1 MEKHSPYVGP
11 RAYRYGERL
20 YGRDRES
27 RDLLNLVLA
36 ERIVLLYS
44 PSGAGKSSLLAAS
57 LVPFLEQEG
66 FLVLPPARVSGEPA
80 RRAAAGAVNPYAA
93 SLIHYWEDARP
104 KDIRPIDDLGGI
116 DLAGY
121 LTQRSWI
128 RNDPG
133 LKALILDQFE
143 EILTRNPLDQDA
155 RHEFFRQLGIA
166 LQDRNRWAV
175 IAMREEH
182 IAGLDPYLDY
192 LPTRLATRYRLDLL
206 THETAREAIAGPAES
221 VGVAYHARA
230 LDRLVHELTVVREPG
245 VEPYQTPYVE
255 PLHLQ
260 VVCDRLWQRLPDGIT
275 EVGPKLVDTAGTV
288 AEALEGFYRGAV
300 QTVLRQDAVKE
311 TGCDEKRIR
320 DWFERE
326 LISPAGLR
334 DQLQRG
340 GTFTGSLPNPVAEAL
355 EERYLLRSENR
366 RGTIWY
372 EIAHD
377 RLLEAVRSDNRA
389 WYGTQDEAVRLL
401 RDGAERYGA
410 QRGGRASDLAEGRF
424 LVGEPLERVEAWAA
438 ANVKSLSDAEK
449 NYLDACRENR
459 RREQDKTR
467 LSRMI
472 RLAVRTIL
480 VLLAVATAVL
490 WRFGHNARVAQTD
503 ARIHRL
509 LSDAAQARWRD
520 YDHELS
526 VLLTL
531 QAERFSERIKVSP
544 EVKSRIMNHLR
555 NTLLLRPFT
564 LSPQLPGALKDHVDP
579 RKTAFLANFPDEWLI
594 AMASGEK
601 KIEILPL
608 RRDRENC
615 PRPVLE
621 TRDGIRSLAPGQ
633 AGRHLA
639 VATESGVELFP
650 AERLRCAEKSN
661 LPVKADVHFPLP
673 SAPSGPFCMT
683 ADDSLL
689 FVATE
694 GGRIECRSVGDA
706 AACPAGFPVEY
717 GGDGFTVTAM
727 ACEPK
732 GRWVALGEKAS
743 RGAKGRVSVL
753 PLETGK
759 PESPRIFENRFDD
772 WPEEARKP
780 LEELR
785 DWLDYGV
792 AALLPMPDGR
802 RLIAVFRHGPIG
814 ILPIP
819 DALDVKPQMI
829 YAWPTLASLAVL
841 KSGSQVGRTS
851 MFHHRIPKFLKAALI
866 GNDGLLAVGSEKFL
880 GEWDLRSFYADPF
893 EKEQV
898 SLEGPNPPP
907 RVYAGYREIRPSQAS
922 IVALSALE
930 RGSVLAEVDA
940 ELNARLWL
948 RNGLVKDLHSTVP
961 VRLDNARS
969 EKNVIWTLGFMA
981 GGRMLVAG
989 GSSYLTFPEVN
1000 PQTLE
1005 RPKGSNALCHTGS
1018 YRRMSFSP
1026 DGRRLAVVAKDYR
1039 QVIQGCRTSA
1049 SGGVHS
1055 VLVMDLGRASGPGS
1069 LEQPWI
1075 MDVPDTEGLW
1085 SVAWAKGKWTGGRD
1099 LIASGDYTGKVRLWL
1114 LDEAGS
1120 PPEDRP
1126 PQFLPGTRASRV
1138 WALALHP
1145 TAPYLALGTD
1155 DGALEIWRLTVDG
1168 SGRIDGELLRNP
1180 AWIPQGSVWA
1190 LAWSPDGNVLAFGNG
1205 SGYVGVV
1212 STADLEGGSWQ
1223 VRQRRFAHTMGVT
1236 SIAFCNGPETGA
1248 RKGEGVGA
1256 CRRDTFASAGN
1267 DGRIILW
1274 IFSKEAQP
1282 RVSLRQDQTLEGAR
1296 GEVLSVAF
1304 SPDGGLVA
1312 AGDTRGQVHVWR
1324 VESESV
1330 PKKACRALSRNLSRQ
1345 EWADHVGTRDEYE
1358 CTCLDIP
1365 PEPGVTGQSCRQASA
1380 GGFHTDLRSTVTN
1393 GGDPFTPMD
1402 NNCS

>member
-57 LVPFLEQEG
+57 LVPFLEKEG
-66 FLVLPPARVSGEPA
+66 FQVLGPARVSGAPA
-80 RRAAAGAVNPYAA
+80 QRSGGGVVNPYAA
-93 SLIHYWEDARP
+93 SLIHYWEEARP
-104 KDIRPIDDLGGI
+104 EDIRPIDDLGGI

-133 LKALILDQFE
+133 PKVLILDQFE
-143 EILTRNPLDQDA
+143 EILTRNPLDRDA
-155 RHEFFRQLGIA
+155 RHEFFRQLG
-166 LQDRNRWAV
+166 LSLEDRNRWAV

-182 IAGLDPYLDY
+182 IAGLDPYLDH
-192 LPTRLATRYRLDLL
+192 LPTRLETRYRLDLL
-206 THETAREAIAGPAES
+206 THETAREAIAGPAQS
-221 VGVAYHARA
+221 VGVAYHPRA

-260 VVCDRLWQRLPDGIT
+260 VACDRLWQRLPDGT
-275 EVGPKLVDTAGTV
+275 REVGPELVDTAGTV

-300 QTVLRQDAVKE
+300 RAVLRLDAVKE

-320 DWFERE
+320 DWFEHE

-340 GTFTGSLPNPVAEAL
+340 STFTGSLPNPVAEAL

-389 WYGTQDEAVRLL
+389 WYGTQAEAVRLL

-410 QRGGRASDLAEGRF
+410 QRGDRASDLAESRF

-438 ANVKSLSDAEK
+438 ANPKSLSNPDR

-459 RREQDKTR
+459 RREQDKAR
-467 LSRMI
+467 QSRWI
-472 RLAVRTIL
+472 RCAVTTTIVVLIAAALWLFHERRKAL
-480 VLLAVATAVL
+480 V
-490 WRFGHNARVAQTD
+490 ARTD

-531 QAERFSERIKVSP
+531 QAERFSERIGVSP

-621 TRDGIRSLAPGQ
+621 TRDGIRSLAPGP
-633 AGRHLA
+633 AGRALV
-639 VATESGVELFP
+639 VATESGVELFL
-650 AERLRCAEKSN
+650 AERLRCAGKSN
-661 LPVKADVHFPLP
+661 LPIKADVHFPLP
-673 SAPSGPFCMT
+673 AAPSGPFCMT

-717 GGDGFTVTAM
+717 GGEGSAVTAV
-727 ACEPK
+727 ACDPK
-732 GRWVALGEKAS
+732 GRWIALGS
-743 RGAKGRVSVL
+743 AKGAVTLL
-753 PLETGK
+753 PLETGRAAGW
-759 PESPRIFENRFDD
+759 PAFENRFDD
-772 WPEEARKP
+772 WPEEAKKP
-780 LEELR
+780 LKKLR

-792 AALLPMPDGR
+792 AALLPMPDGS

-814 ILPIP
+814 IVPIP
-819 DALDVKPQMI
+819 GALDAKPQMI

-851 MFHHRIPKFLKAALI
+851 MFHHRIPKFFKAALI
-866 GNDGLLAVGSEKFL
+866 GNEGLLAVGSEKFL
-880 GEWDLRSFYADPF
+880 GEWDLRSFYADSS
-893 EKEQV
+893 EKRKV
-898 SLEGPNPPP
+898 SLVGPPP
-907 RVYAGYREIRPSQAS
+907 PPHVYAGYREIKPSQAS

-930 RGSVLAEVDA
+930 GGSVVAELDA

-948 RNGLVKDLHSTVP
+948 RNGLEEDLHSTVP
-961 VRLDNARS
+961 VKLDNGRP
-969 EKNVIWTLGFMA
+969 EDNVIWTLGFMP

-989 GSSYLTFPEVN
+989 GSSYLAFPEVN
-1000 PQTLE
+1000 PQTLK
-1005 RPKGSNALCHTGS
+1005 RPKGSNALCYTGS

-1026 DGRRLAVVAKDYR
+1026 DGRRLAVVAKDYGHM
-1039 QVIQGCRTSA
+1039 IEGCRTSTT
-1049 SGGVHS
+1049 GGVHS
-1055 VLVMDLGRASGPGS
+1055 VLVMDLDRESGPGS
-1069 LEQPWI
+1069 LEQPRI

-1114 LDEAGS
+1114 LNGAGG
-1120 PPEDRP
+1120 PLDDRP
-1126 PQFLPGTRASRV
+1126 PRFLPGSRAGRV
-1138 WALALHP
+1138 WALAMHP

-1155 DGALEIWRLTVDG
+1155 DGALEIWRLAIDD
-1168 SGRIDGELLRNP
+1168 SGRIDGELLKNP

-1212 STADLEGGSWQ
+1212 LTADLEGGSWQ

-1236 SIAFCNGPETGA
+1236 SIAFCNGSETGA
-1248 RKGEGVGA
+1248 RKGEEPGA
-1256 CRRDTFASAGN
+1256 CPRDTFASAGN
-1267 DGRIILW
+1267 DGKIVLW
-1274 IFSKEAQP
+1274 VFSKEAKSPDLLRQDQALEETGGKVAKP

-1304 SPDGGLVA
+1304 SPDGDLIA
-1312 AGDTRGQVHVWR
+1312 AGDTRGKIHVWR
-1324 VESESV
+1324 VESESI
-1330 PKKACRALSRNLSRQ
+1330 PEKACRAVSRNLSLR
-1345 EWADHVGTRDEYE
+1345 EWVDHVGEKEDYD
-1358 CTCLDIP
+1358 CTCAEIP
-1365 PEPGVTGQSCRQASA
+1365 PEPGATGRSCRQASA
-1380 GGFHTDLRSTVTN
+1380 GGY
-1393 GGDPFTPMD
+1393 
-1402 NNCS
+1402 

>member
-57 LVPFLEQEG
+57 LMPFLEKEG
-66 FLVLPPARVSGEPA
+66 FQVLGPARVSGAPA
-80 RRAAAGAVNPYAA
+80 QRSGGGVVNPYAA

-104 KDIRPIDDLGGI
+104 KEVRPIDDLGGI

-133 LKALILDQFE
+133 PKVLILDQFE
-143 EILTRNPLDQDA
+143 EIITRNPLDRDA
-155 RHEFFRQLGIA
+155 RNEFFRQLGIS

-182 IAGLDPYLDY
+182 IAALDPCLDY
-192 LPTRLATRYRLDLL
+192 VPTRLAARYRLDLL
-206 THETAREAIAGPAES
+206 THETAREAVAGPAES

-230 LDRLVHELTVVREPG
+230 LDRLIHELTVVREPG
-245 VEPYQTPYVE
+245 VEPYHTPYVE

-260 VVCDRLWQRLPDGIT
+260 LACDRLWQRLPDGTT

-288 AEALEGFYRGAV
+288 AEALEGFYRSAV
-300 QTVLRQDAVKE
+300 QTALRQDAVKE

-355 EERYLLRSENR
+355 EERYLLRSESR

-389 WYGTQDEAVRLL
+389 WYGTQDVSMRLL

-410 QRGGRASDLAEGRF
+410 QRGGRASDLAESRF
-424 LVGEPLERVEAWAA
+424 LAGEPLERVETWAA

-449 NYLDACRENR
+449 DYLDACRENR
-459 RREQDKTR
+459 RREQDKAR
-467 LSRMI
+467 LSKVI
-472 RLAVRTIL
+472 RWAVRTIL
-480 VLLAVATAVL
+480 VLLALAAAGL
-490 WRFGHNARVAQTD
+490 WRFGHNALVARTD
-503 ARIHRL
+503 ARVHRL
-509 LSDAAQARWRD
+509 ISDAAQARWRD
-520 YDHELS
+520 WDHELS

-531 QAERFSERIKVSP
+531 QAERFSERIGVSP

-564 LSPQLPGALKDHVDP
+564 LSPQLPGALKNHVDP
-579 RKTAFLANFPDEWLI
+579 CKTAFLANFPDEWLI
-594 AMASGEK
+594 ATASGEN

-608 RRDRENC
+608 RQDRENC

-621 TRDGIRSLAPGQ
+621 TRDGIRSLAPGP
-633 AGRHLA
+633 AGRYLV
-639 VATESGVELFP
+639 VATESGVELFL
-650 AERLRCAEKSN
+650 AERLRRAGKSN
-661 LPVKADVHFPLP
+661 LSIKADVHFPLP
-673 SAPSGPFCMT
+673 AAPSGPFCMT

-689 FVATE
+689 FAATE

-727 ACEPK
+727 ACDPK
-732 GRWVALGEKAS
+732 GRWIALGEQAP

-772 WPEEARKP
+772 WPEEAKDF
-780 LEELR
+780 LERLR
-785 DWLDYGV
+785 GWLDYGV
-792 AALLPMPDGR
+792 AALLPMPDGS

-814 ILPIP
+814 IVPIP
-819 DALDVKPQMI
+819 DALDEKPQMI
-829 YAWPTLASLAVL
+829 YAWPTLASIAVL
-841 KSGSQVGRTS
+841 KSGFQVGRTS
-851 MFHHRIPKFLKAALI
+851 MFHHRIPKFLEAALI
-866 GNDGLLAVGSEKFL
+866 GNEGLLAVGSEKFL

-893 EKEQV
+893 ENEQV
-898 SLEGPNPPP
+898 NLEGPNPPP
-907 RVYAGYREIRPSQAS
+907 RVYAGYREIKPSQAS

-930 RGSVLAEVDA
+930 RGSVLAELDA

-961 VRLDNARS
+961 VRLDNGRP
-969 EKNVIWTLGFMA
+969 EDNVIWTLGFMP

-989 GSSYLTFPEVN
+989 GSSYLAFPEVN

-1005 RPKGSNALCHTGS
+1005 RPKGSNALCYTGS
-1018 YRRMSFSP
+1018 YRRMSLSP
-1026 DGRRLAVVAKDYR
+1026 DGRRLAVVAKDYGHM
-1039 QVIQGCRTSA
+1039 IEGCRTS
-1049 SGGVHS
+1049 STGGVHS
-1055 VLVMDLGRASGPGS
+1055 VLVMDLDRKTGAGS
-1069 LEQPWI
+1069 LEEPWI

-1114 LDEAGS
+1114 LDGAGG
-1120 PPEDRP
+1120 PPEDRTP
-1126 PQFLPGTRASRV
+1126 RFLPGSRGSRV

-1168 SGRIDGELLRNP
+1168 SGRIDGELLKNP

-1190 LAWSPDGNVLAFGNG
+1190 LAWSPDGSMLAFGNG
-1205 SGYVGVV
+1205 GGYVGAVL
-1212 STADLEGGSWQ
+1212 TADLPEGSWR
-1223 VRQRRFAHTMGVT
+1223 VSQRSFAHIMGVT
-1236 SIAFCNGPETGA
+1236 SIAFCGDSEAEA
-1248 RKGEGVGA
+1248 RKPQRPRA
-1256 CRRDTFASAGN
+1256 CRGNVFASAGN
-1267 DGRIILW
+1267 DGKIVLW
-1274 IFSKEAQP
+1274 VFSKGAKPPDLLRRDQTLEGAGGEEAKP

-1296 GEVLSVAF
+1296 GEILSVAF
-1304 SPDGGLVA
+1304 SPDGDLVA

-1324 VESESV
+1324 VENESI
-1330 PKKACRALSRNLSRQ
+1330 PRKACRAVSRNLTLR
-1345 EWADHVGTRDEYE
+1345 EWVDHVGEKEDYD
-1358 CTCLDIP
+1358 CTCPDIP
-1365 PEPGVTGQSCRQASA
+1365 PEPGVTGRSCRQASA
-1380 GGFHTDLRSTVTN
+1380 GGF
-1393 GGDPFTPMD
+1393 
-1402 NNCS
+1402 